1 MLSVAIFREDTFE
14 KIENSWNTW
23 KYFRWDRRIRELDD
37 VNHGPLKGKVV
48 IEKNSS
54 ET

>member
-1 MLSVAIFREDTFE
+1 MIFREDTFE
-14 KIENSWNTW
+14 EIENSWNTW

-37 VNHGPLKGKVV
+37 VNRELLEGKVETV